1 MSERSGC
8 APVDLAVLGALEAA
22 TASRPR
28 SYVRSARVLAGIEER
43 IGLGPRYAYEVLLD
57 LARPWVI
64 PVRTVVAM
72 GNIGDRSFPA
82 AAGPGYT
89 ECRPSYAG
97 QLVLDAE
104 ATRQA
109 PVPLGL
115 INGTTYRGGT
125 QPALE
130 PSRALAALRRLLDDP
145 SVTDAE
151 VISLA
156 GPPYSVTGCAITGN
170 IAALMRGRRVA
181 LRETGRIKL
190 TGVPV
195 PEAPADPPPR
205 PPGGMLVGF
214 AGAGP
219 IPPRP
224 AHLVIESLPHGVM
237 ATEVAHAIVNRA
249 ASRPWPDSHPGL
261 ARTTALPVAD
271 VDEQSGRDGEVRIL
285 ITLRPGSD
293 PEAVRD
299 QLTEIHGVS
308 VESYYQF
315 PAPLATLLRS
325 WVERYRGED
334 LTASLAALEDA
345 IRRDRQRERRN
356 R

>member
-8 APVDLAVLGALEAA
+8 APVNLAVLGALEAA

-64 PVRTVVAM
+64 PVRAVVAM

-89 ECRPSYAG
+89 QCRPSYAG

-104 ATRQA
+104 AGRLA

-115 INGTTYRGGT
+115 INGTTYRGGS

-130 PSRALAALRRLLDDP
+130 PFRALAALRRLLDDP
-145 SVTDAE
+145 SVPDAE
-151 VISLA
+151 VISIA
-156 GPPYSVTGCAITGN
+156 GPPFSVTGCAMTGN
-170 IAALMRGRRVA
+170 TAALIRGRRVA
-181 LRETGRIKL
+181 LRETGRITV

-205 PPGGMLVGF
+205 APGGMLVAFG
-214 AGAGP
+214 GAGP
-219 IPPRP
+219 LPPRP

-249 ASRPWPDSHPGL
+249 ASRPWADTHPGL

-271 VDEQSGRDGEVRIL
+271 VDEQSGQDREVRIL

-299 QLTEIHGVS
+299 QLAGIHGVS

-315 PAPLATLLRS
+315 PAPLAALLRS
-325 WVERYRGED
+325 WVGRYRRED